1 MAWWIWVLIGLALL
15 VIEFA
20 STTMHI
26 GFFAAGAFLVALA
39 VALGWDGPLSAQI
52 IAFTVA
58 SLLALFVFR
67 PIVMRKL
74 KLRGDGH
81 EVDAIVGQQA
91 TAMDEIAIGAIG
103 QAELRGSTWSA
114 RNVGSSSITKG
125 QRCAVE
131 KVDGLQLHIRG

>member
-1 MAWWIWVLIGLALL
+1 MAWWIWVLVGFALL

-39 VALGWDGPLSAQI
+39 VALGWNSSLSAQI
-52 IAFTVA
+52 IAFTVT
-58 SLLALFVFR
+58 SLLALVVFR

-91 TAMDEIAIGAIG
+91 IAMDEIASGAIG

-114 RNVGSSSITKG
+114 RNVGASSITKG